1 MPVHTC
7 TTFGG
12 DRPQLDTN
20 RMLGR
25 SKVRQRMP
33 VSASPTKLCTS
44 TAQRPTR
51 QTKPQVRR

>member
-7 TTFGG
+7 TTFGR
-12 DRPQLDTN
+12 DRPQLDTD

-44 TAQRPTR
+44 TAQRPT
-51 QTKPQVRR
+51 